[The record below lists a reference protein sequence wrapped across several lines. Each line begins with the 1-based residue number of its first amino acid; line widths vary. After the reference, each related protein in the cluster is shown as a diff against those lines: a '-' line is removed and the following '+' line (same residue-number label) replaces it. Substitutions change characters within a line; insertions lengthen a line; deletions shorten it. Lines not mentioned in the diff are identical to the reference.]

1 MEAVRRVQ
9 CNWVAMALLSRQVV
23 DKVSQGGELRNVHF
37 RNFNVKFFVQANDKV
52 QQIHGINVQLVAY
65 AFEPRFD
72 YAVGFWRGI
81 GDLAPRTEDSNSR
94 LGGDDYDK
102 IANPSWGMPARIA
115 RPPGT
120 HSIRARKWTNYERS
134 PERRCPGELSSI
146 LCLSGFRSQ
155 GQVDLDTT

>member
-1 MEAVRRVQ
+1 M
-9 CNWVAMALLSRQVV
+9 
-23 DKVSQGGELRNVHF
+23 
-37 RNFNVKFFVQANDKV
+37 KFFVQANDKV

-115 RPPGT
+115 RPPAT
-120 HSIRARKWTNYERS
+120 HSIRAKKWTNYERS
-134 PERRCPGELSSI
+134 LRKSGARASSQRI

-155 GQVDLDTT
+155 GQVDLDVT